1 MRIWAI
7 ALNTYKETVRNRI
20 MINILLFAIALIL
33 LSMVVGDWSL
43 GHQVKV
49 IKDLGLS
56 SMSIFGLLIAIFIGI
71 RLMSQ
76 ELEQRTIYIIASKPI
91 HRWEII
97 AGKFV
102 GLGITLGINV
112 VLMSI
117 TLLLVDLIIEGTV
130 DFGLIPASL
139 LIYLEI
145 LLIVAF

>member
-76 ELEQRTIYIIASKPI
+76 ELEQRTIYIIAS
-91 HRWEII
+91 R
-97 AGKFV
+97 
-102 GLGITLGINV
+102 
-112 VLMSI
+112 
-117 TLLLVDLIIEGTV
+117 
-130 DFGLIPASL
+130 
-139 LIYLEI
+139 
-145 LLIVAF
+145 